1 MDIKKALKMTAF
13 GFMFTLINLNLT
25 LNGHTLNVMP
35 DFIGWILL
43 FIAFDKFG
51 EYKDSMPWL
60 KWMSAAIG
68 AASFVQWVM
77 GIANPEM
84 DIRYLIT
91 CAEIAAAVYNFL
103 FFGILIHVAEDMNS
117 GVTERLSF
125 LRYFNA
131 VIYAALAVLSLV
143 AAPENVAFIA
153 MGVLILGLAALIA
166 AIVTMF
172 TLFKLSKEAETV
184 L

>member
-13 GFMFTLINLNLT
+13 GFMFTLINLNLK

-68 AASFVQWVM
+68 AASLVQWVM

-84 DIRYLIT
+84 DIRYL
-91 CAEIAAAVYNFL
+91 YFM
-103 FFGILIHVAEDMNS
+103 GIFCSI
-117 GVTERLSF
+117 
-125 LRYFNA
+125 
-131 VIYAALAVLSLV
+131 SL
-143 AAPENVAFIA
+143 P
-153 MGVLILGLAALIA
+153 
-166 AIVTMF
+166 
-172 TLFKLSKEAETV
+172 S
-184 L
+184 